1 MCDGKVGHEISAASP
16 PVPICAGPISW
27 SSAKSRWFKTTRG
40 AFYTSRYIPDS
51 PTTATIPAIE
61 MAIAARGTRNEFA
74 ICIGD
79 LAMIELSD
87 DEAWLIRK
95 INTNNG
101 EVTIYGDITA
111 RKINRLIP
119 EYVTQTTKRED
130 TYTFTLTDKGK
141 KVASAFRDKSAKD

>member
-1 MCDGKVGHEISAASP
+1 MKFPPLLRRFPFAPDPSVGRRQNRVGSRRRAVRSIPLDIFLTP
-16 PVPICAGPISW
+16 PQP
-27 SSAKSRWFKTTRG
+27 
-40 AFYTSRYIPDS
+40 
-51 PTTATIPAIE
+51 ATIPAIE

>member
-1 MCDGKVGHEISAASP
+1 MNSP
-16 PVPICAGPISW
+16 VA
-27 SSAKSRWFKTTRG
+27 
-40 AFYTSRYIPDS
+40 
-51 PTTATIPAIE
+51 
-61 MAIAARGTRNEFA
+61 
-74 ICIGD
+74 
-79 LAMIELSD
+79 LSD